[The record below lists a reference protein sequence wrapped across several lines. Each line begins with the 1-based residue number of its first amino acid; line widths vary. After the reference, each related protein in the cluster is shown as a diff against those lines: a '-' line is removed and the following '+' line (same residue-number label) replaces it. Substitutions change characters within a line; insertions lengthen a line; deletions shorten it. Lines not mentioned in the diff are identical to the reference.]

1 VLPDKSGNPI
11 TLLEP
16 PKDQDNAKV
25 LVLLVLLTGRTF
37 VPDLVLDQEPEL
49 LPLVLVLNS

>member
-16 PKDQDNAKV
+16 PKVQDNVKV

-37 VPDLVLDQEPEL
+37 VPEQVLVQEPEL